1 MISEELK
8 TIIDK
13 LNDQGKMAFLEGAT
27 EEQIAQFEKDHEIIL
42 PKKYKEWLQHS
53 DGGEF
58 FLPAGATL
66 WCCTQAP
73 DRYQG
78 RR

>member
-27 EEQIAQFEKDHEIIL
+27 EEQIAQFEKEETACQIYRIKL
-42 PKKYKEWLQHS
+42 PS
-53 DGGEF
+53 
-58 FLPAGATL
+58 
-66 WCCTQAP
+66 
-73 DRYQG
+73 
-78 RR
+78 

>member
-8 TIIDK
+8 TIIDT

-42 PKKYKEWLQHS
+42 PTKNKEWLQYS
-53 DGGEF
+53 DGSEF
-58 FLPAGATL
+58 FFTSRSATL
-66 WCCTQAP
+66 WCCTQAL

-78 RR
+78 

>member
-27 EEQIAQFEKDHEIIL
+27 EEQMAQFEKDHEIIL
-42 PKKYKEWLQHS
+42 PKNIRS
-53 DGGEF
+53 GSS
-58 FLPAGATL
+58 TL
-66 WCCTQAP
+66 MGVSSF
-73 DRYQG
+73 YQQECNSMVLHTSP
-78 RR
+78 